1 MRILVISQYFP
12 PDITAAAYR
21 IGDTCK
27 LLKEWGHE
35 VRVVTT
41 TPHKGGVDEAKIGL
55 LPEEIHRIEVMP
67 LEKRTARAYIEQYL
81 GFVVR
86 AFFAAMRLRRT
97 FDYDVVW
104 ATSPPL
110 FMALCTI
117 PLRLC
122 ARRPVVLDIRDL
134 WPESAVNIGKVRR
147 GSLMERVGK
156 VLEWAAYRWSDRIT
170 CVSQPMRAYIE
181 KRTKRPVSVV
191 YNGAPRSQ
199 LGGATGPAPDPDV
212 FCYAGNLGYA
222 QGLDVMLDAFAAACR
237 SPAMASARLRLVGTG
252 AVEGDLRAQA
262 EHLGILGRVDFLGVR
277 PKREALE
284 LMSQSGA
291 LLIPLMDSPAFALTV
306 PSKVFDYMGLG
317 RPVIASI
324 RGEGREILELTGA
337 NIVVDPGNP
346 SALADAMVRTRTQWQ
361 SMMELAPANIAL
373 VSDRFSRESAV
384 EELQRS
390 LQAAIRSEGGR
401 T

>member
-1 MRILVISQYFP
+1 MKILVLSQYFP

-21 IGDTCK
+21 IGDTCR
-27 LLKEWGHE
+27 LLKEWGHD

-41 TPHKGGVDEAKIGL
+41 TPHKGGLDEAKIGL

-67 LEKRTARAYIEQYL
+67 LERRTVRAYVEQYL
-81 GFVVR
+81 GFAIR
-86 AFFAAMRLRRT
+86 AFLAAMRMRRT

-117 PLRLC
+117 PLRFFT
-122 ARRPVVLDIRDL
+122 RRPVVLDVRDL

-147 GSLMERVGK
+147 GSAMERIGK
-156 VLEWAAYRWSDRIT
+156 ALEWSAYRFSDRIT
-170 CVSQPMRAYIE
+170 CVSQPMRAHIE
-181 KRTKRPVSVV
+181 KRTRRPVSVV

-199 LGGATGPAPDPDV
+199 LGAPTCSSPDADV

-222 QGLDVMLDAFAAACR
+222 QGLDVMLDAFASACR
-237 SPAMASARLRLVGTG
+237 SPVMSNSRLRLVGTG
-252 AVEGDLRAQA
+252 AVESELRSQA
-262 EHLGILGRVDFLGVR
+262 ERLGILPRVDFLGVR

-284 LMSQSGA
+284 LMSQSGV

-317 RPVIASI
+317 RPIVASI
-324 RGEGREILELTGA
+324 RGEGREILERTGA
-337 NIVVDPGNP
+337 NIVIDPG
-346 SALADAMVRTRTQWQ
+346 SRDALAEAMVRARLQWD
-361 SMMELAPANIAL
+361 SMMKQAPANIAL
-373 VSDRFSRESAV
+373 VSERFSRESAV
-384 EELQRS
+384 EEL
-390 LQAAIRSEGGR
+390 LQALQAVVRPRGAR
-401 T
+401 A